1 MWATL
6 RAPVNRRCGSQYED
20 GGCFRP
26 TADINVFANS
36 NDYERG
42 MGKMA
47 WRVGMSVVLLLAVGW
62 VGMTYAAA
70 ERGTPLC
77 LSKLRFASRESVIR
91 QGAWSYM
98 LNKEPSE
105 RAARG
110 EEGQSYIPTTT
121 LDVARVDR
129 FLREHPNCCRIQPLE
144 MSDSTVSRAISRAMF
159 PNLTYVEV
167 KARPQ
172 RPVLYFD
179 VYKVD
184 ACWENLARRQ

>member
-1 MWATL
+1 MI
-6 RAPVNRRCGSQYED
+6 S
-20 GGCFRP
+20 
-26 TADINVFANS
+26 S
-36 NDYERG
+36 DYERG
-42 MGKMA
+42 MGKTA
-47 WRVGMSVVLLLAVGW
+47 WRVGISIVVTFVVAW

-105 RAARG
+105 RAAGG
-110 EEGQSYIPTTT
+110 EEGQFYLPTTPID
-121 LDVARVDR
+121 LARVDE
-129 FLREHPNCCRIQPLE
+129 FLREHPNCCQIQPLR
-144 MSDSTVSRAISRAMF
+144 MSDPTVSRAMSRAMF

-172 RPVLYFD
+172 HPIVYFD

-184 ACWENLARRQ
+184 ACWENLASR